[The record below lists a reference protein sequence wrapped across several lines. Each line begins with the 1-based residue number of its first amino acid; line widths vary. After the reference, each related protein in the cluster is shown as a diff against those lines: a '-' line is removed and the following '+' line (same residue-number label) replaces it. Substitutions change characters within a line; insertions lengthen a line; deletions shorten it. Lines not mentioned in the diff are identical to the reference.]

1 MFIKLT
7 DSMDPTEL
15 RFTLGSRV
23 ECIWPVEANGIW
35 PVASGQWKPGE
46 VVSFFYVGCC
56 FPEGMCAPYQ
66 VKLDDGTLV
75 FAPTDSN
82 TFIRQQGHINDDD
95 EGDSAAAGEDK
106 DKNDGNEP
114 DGDGDDATPEL

>member
-23 ECIWPVEANGIW
+23 ECICDG
-35 PVASGQWKPGE
+35 GHWKPGE
-46 VVSFFYVGCC
+46 IVGFFYVGCC
-56 FPEGMCAPYQ
+56 FPGGMCAPYQ

-82 TFIRQQGHINDDD
+82 RFIRQQGHINDDSD
-95 EGDSAAAGEDK
+95 GDSAAAGEDK

-114 DGDGDDATPEL
+114 EL